1 MGYFKNLW
9 SALIGTSNKKAIK
22 KSKYS
27 PAKQKVIDS
36 WNTTNMNDMF
46 ADYNIEKYTYNE
58 FLEILNID
66 KKKLTNIKTTHLA
79 KYGVDLLDVSAKG
92 KKGFKVYSDR
102 HRDIIKN
109 TKSYKNFINKGVT
122 NE

>member
-9 SALIGTSNKKAIK
+9 SALIGTSNKKVVKKNKYAPAIK
-22 KSKYS
+22 K
-27 PAKQKVIDS
+27 VNES

-46 ADYNIEKYTYNE
+46 ADYNKQKYTYNE
-58 FLEILNID
+58 FLKVLGID

-79 KYGVDLLDVSAKG
+79 KHKIDLLDVSAKG
-92 KKGFKVYSDR
+92 KRGQKVYSDK

-109 TKSYKNFINKGVT
+109 TQSYKKFITKGKT